1 MSPPAATGDDPAGEE
16 PSHHGDR
23 GDSVGGRRGD
33 GSGAAGPTAGL
44 LARFRLTWLTR
55 RYPERAVT
63 GAFAFVN
70 GLVTIA
76 ILAAIAMVS
85 DTPSL
90 FPSLG
95 PTAFLLFSTP
105 LLPSASPRN
114 SVIGHLIGALSGY
127 VSLVVFGL
135 TDNEATIIEGV
146 TAGRVGAAALS
157 LALTSG
163 IMVWLNRAH
172 PPAGA
177 TTMIVS
183 LGIIPTPSEIAVLML
198 AVVLLVAQGY
208 VINRMAGIDYPLWS
222 PRH

>member
-1 MSPPAATGDDPAGEE
+1 
-16 PSHHGDR
+16 
-23 GDSVGGRRGD
+23 
-33 GSGAAGPTAGL
+33 
-44 LARFRLTWLTR
+44 
-55 RYPERAVT
+55 
-63 GAFAFVN
+63 AFVN
-70 GLVTIA
+70 GLVTIG
-76 ILAAIAMVS
+76 ILAGIAMAS

-114 SVIGHLIGALSGY
+114 SVVGHLIGALSGY
-127 VSLVVFGL
+127 VSLLVFGL
-135 TDNEATIIEGV
+135 TGNEPTVVEGV

-163 IMVWLNRAH
+163 MMVWLNRPH

-183 LGIIPTPSEIAVLML
+183 LGIIRTPGAIAVLML
-198 AVVLLVAQGY
+198 AVALLVAQGY
-208 VINRMAGIDYPLWS
+208 VIN
-222 PRH
+222 